1 MICNPGHVFTNAAC
15 VVCADRYAPGAT
27 LGLSQLLLVSGY
39 NRELGISDQ
48 FFSLGD
54 TVVLTVLGEVGERSR
69 AKEAVLTVEN

>member
-1 MICNPGHVFTNAAC
+1 MICNPGHVFTNAVC

-54 TVVLTVLGEVGERSR
+54 TVVLTVLGEVSALGRKRQSSR
-69 AKEAVLTVEN
+69 LRI